1 MMTLENGDRAI
12 HARFCRAWMV
22 SVRPVVRL
30 LRCSAVWVVLVAT
43 SVLAGCAGQSLSPG
57 AAKGIQRVA
66 IVSAIG
72 ETVLMKNSPFF
83 RWDMFEHAYPARDLG
98 IDDFVKAQLAT
109 QLAGRYDIVP
119 VEYDPKSIE
128 STGRLGEAAR
138 KYVRGEPVDAYLVVA
153 RADVAFAG
161 TAVVATG
168 LGVIRGPSGSGYYA
182 HAVYGIAVIDGKTY
196 KELAVDYGSSPG
208 ESIFHGQFG
217 GRPNEEVTEAS
228 WREGEG
234 ALPEAQRQL
243 LKPVFERLI
252 ARSLPDLVRKLKL
265 VPSA

>member
-1 MMTLENGDRAI
+1 MVTLGGDGSAIRA
-12 HARFCRAWMV
+12 RVWCAWI
-22 SVRPVVRL
+22 RL
-30 LRCSAVWVVLVAT
+30 LRCSAFALVAT
-43 SVLAGCAGQSLSPG
+43 SVLAGCVGQSLSPD
-57 AAKGIQRVA
+57 AAKGIHRVA
-66 IVSAIG
+66 IVSALG

-83 RWDMFEHAYPARDLG
+83 RWNMFEYAYPAGDLG

-109 QLAGRYDIVP
+109 QLAGRYEIVP
-119 VEYDPKSIE
+119 VAYDPKSIE
-128 STGRLGEAAR
+128 STGRLGEAVR

-182 HAVYGIAVIDGKTY
+182 HAVYGIAVVDGKTY
-196 KELAVDYGSSPG
+196 KELAVDYGSNPG

-228 WREGEG
+228 WHEGEG

-252 ARSLPDLVRKLKL
+252 SRSLPDLLRKLKL
-265 VPSA
+265 IPSA